1 MSDGK
6 KYYCFCG
13 SNCKYETMT
22 KEQIFAAIMQAAE
35 SGEIGDVDA
44 GFITKVKEKNAGG
57 FVTFWTGTQAQFNAL
72 PSIEANCL
80 YIFLDDTSVE
90 DMAAAIERAE
100 KALEAAQEAAK
111 NKAVIDIS
119 DKITLIPSCSAVA
132 FSVLEVTQKKFVY
145 DPNAGIVHFS
155 FTLKTGNTQ
164 DVTLTEGSAI
174 YVDQTGGYTAKEGYT
189 HRAFDSRFYYN
200 CRVVQ
205 HRHFLIAAKDIS
217 GFTTTGAET
226 TFSGWYF
233 SDGEE

>member
-1 MSDGK
+1 MSEGK
-6 KYYCFCG
+6 KYYCFCS

-44 GFITKVKEKNAGG
+44 GFITKVKETNAGG
-57 FVTFWTGTQAQFNAL
+57 YVTFWTGTQAQFNAL
-72 PSIEANCL
+72 PSIDTNCL
-80 YIFLDDTSVE
+80 YLFLDDTSVE
-90 DMAAAIERAE
+90 DMAAAINDAV
-100 KALEAAQEAAK
+100 KAAQEAAK

-119 DKITLIPSCSAVA
+119 DKITLTPSCSAVA

-164 DVTLTEGSAI
+164 DVTLTAGSAI

-189 HRAFDSRFYYN
+189 HRAFDSRFQYD

-217 GFTTTGAET
+217 GFTKTGGET

-233 SDGEE
+233 CDGEE